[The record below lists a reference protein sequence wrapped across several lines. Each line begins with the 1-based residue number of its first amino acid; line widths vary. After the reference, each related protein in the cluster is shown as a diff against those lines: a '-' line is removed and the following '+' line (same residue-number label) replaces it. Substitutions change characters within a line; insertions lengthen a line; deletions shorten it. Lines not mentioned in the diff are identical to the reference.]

1 MAHLGGTQAGV
12 EPLIFELRI
21 RLALP
26 VDDGSDIHQ
35 QVGQVVF
42 CQFAAADTKCIQ
54 TRDAAVDFVHPF
66 ANRLAVPAEFTFDSA
81 GATRTE
87 RFDGA
92 RHKVTEGT
100 YFVLRCRVE
109 EQAFQLVRHLHTFP
123 PNLYGF
129 VDNLLTAAFLSF
141 YVPYDTSP
149 A

>member
-87 RFDGA
+87 CFDGA
-92 RHKVTEGT
+92 RHKVSAGT
-100 YFVLRCRVE
+100 PF
-109 EQAFQLVRHLHTFP
+109 
-123 PNLYGF
+123 
-129 VDNLLTAAFLSF
+129 AFLVPSDYLAFLVVSLFRSF
-141 YVPYDTSP
+141 PTTPS
-149 A
+149 